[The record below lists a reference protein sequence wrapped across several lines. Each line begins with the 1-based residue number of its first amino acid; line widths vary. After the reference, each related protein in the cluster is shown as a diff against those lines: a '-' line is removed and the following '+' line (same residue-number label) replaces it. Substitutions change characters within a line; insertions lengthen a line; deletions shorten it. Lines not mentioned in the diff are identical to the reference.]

1 MSRKPIVP
9 ILLAFVLALGATIF
23 AARWMQQRI
32 DTARTEASATVPV
45 VVVAREIPFGEKIT
59 EDMVKVVSWPK
70 DVAPA
75 NSFSA
80 VKDTLGQF
88 SNLRLFPGDVLLKN
102 RVVDRTAGNELSMLV
117 QADHRA
123 VTVRVNDVIGVAG
136 FLLPGNRVDI
146 LATRKGGDR
155 ADTRTLLQNR
165 KVLAVDQT
173 SPSAEKNE
181 PVVVRAVTL
190 ELTPEE
196 AEQLASATNEG
207 SIQLA
212 LRNPDDVAI
221 IEEEKPKPAPKRA
234 SPIRRAA
241 APAAPPPPET
251 ITVIRQ
257 ANMAETSE
265 K

>member
-1 MSRKPIVP
+1 MSRKPVVP
-9 ILLAFVLALGATIF
+9 IVLAFVLALGATIF

-32 DTARTEASATVPV
+32 DTARMDASATVPV
-45 VVVAREIPFGEKIT
+45 VVVVREIPFGEKIT

-80 VKDTLGQF
+80 VKDALGQF

-102 RVVDRTAGNELSMLV
+102 RAVDRTAGNELSMLV

-146 LATRKGGDR
+146 LSTRKENRDR
-155 ADTRTLLQNR
+155 AETKTLLQNR

-221 IEEEKPKPAPKRA
+221 IEEKKPAPAPKKQA
-234 SPIRRAA
+234 AVRRAA
-241 APAAPPPPET
+241 AAAPPPPET